1 MAWWSFIWNPITFTK
16 KVSCKKFQASVKDI
30 FLSNNKCYNRCY
42 NRDLR
47 NQRFFKCSSGK
58 YPWII
63 SIFVV
68 HRKFIGRDKCFYCFM
83 YSRIIQRYLQYTKT
97 HIAFTYL
104 QDNLN
109 LVQNQLRL
117 WRIKVNEKKSIHVT
131 FITCAATYSAIYLN
145 RTQVLQDKDVR
156 YLSMHFDRKFNWKKH
171 ICNKRKHLGLK
182 LTKTVLVTTQKFTTV
197 SGK

>member
-1 MAWWSFIWNPITFTK
+1 
-16 KVSCKKFQASVKDI
+16 
-30 FLSNNKCYNRCY
+30 
-42 NRDLR
+42 
-47 NQRFFKCSSGK
+47 
-58 YPWII
+58 
-63 SIFVV
+63 
-68 HRKFIGRDKCFYCFM
+68 
-83 YSRIIQRYLQYTKT
+83 RYLQYTKT

-156 YLSMHFDRKFNWKKH
+156 NLQLSLENKILLHKAILKFIWTYG
-171 ICNKRKHLGLK
+171 IQLWAQPQT
-182 LTKTVLVTTQKFTTV
+182 LTSKIKILID
-197 SGK
+197 S